1 MAFIALAFIALLF
14 AYFSPS
20 HHIPESVSQ
29 FRFSCIHI
37 TLPSDISQVSHPCI
51 RFDIHH
57 SCIRTLHPL
66 SAAPAAFTK
75 GNWPYNWGSYVS
87 LRYLALCTNPSVLCC
102 SDAWIWICV
111 APWWVTP
118 ELYMNLC
125 SFCCLLDRCS
135 TLQQHHRFSFLFCL
149 TIAWWFHHT
158 HRMIRW
164 VAFDHWQRWIN
175 SDQNIWLELLNYPA
189 MRQKGIN

>member
-118 ELYMNLC
+118 ELFIWIYVP
-125 SFCCLLDRCS
+125 FAV
-135 TLQQHHRFSFLFCL
+135 CL
-149 TIAWWFHHT
+149 TGVQRFNNITNFLSCFAWPLHDDFTILT

-175 SDQNIWLELLNYPA
+175 SDQNIWLNYSII
-189 MRQKGIN
+189 QQWDKKE